1 MPFGPATKYF
11 QLRRVVHDQWLPSD
25 KLRQIQT
32 VRLKRIIKH
41 AYQNVPYYH
50 DLFKLAGITPEDIK
64 EPEDLLKIPITT
76 KKDLKNQ
83 PLENLLAQNIPPENI
98 ICKKTSGSTG
108 MPLTICFEKHRKLDQ
123 VSLWYRLFLSQGMK
137 PRDKILRIFGDE
149 PPEEKK
155 NLLSRLGLF
164 RKRQISSFRSLRNQT
179 RVIQEYQPEVLIGEP
194 SALYLLAKHLEKHR
208 IKLPYP
214 KLVVSST
221 EILHSYMRKII
232 NKDFR
237 TKVFDVYVALELG
250 IIAFE
255 CQEHQGYHLNID
267 FLISEVLK
275 NGKTVSDGQTGYFVG
290 TNLFNFAMPFI
301 RYNLGDL
308 CIPTNKVCSCG
319 RKLPLISSI
328 AGRDND
334 LLIKPDG
341 TVISSGQV
349 VNVVHQGCQNV
360 REFKLIQT
368 APDLVL
374 LKIVKDR
381 GFDSAILNKIRE
393 EFTQYMGG
401 IKLDIEVVA
410 EIYPDKSGKRRVFS
424 SKVLPKPP
432 EKGRLKPP
440 PPSV

>member
-1 MPFGPATKYF
+1 M
-11 QLRRVVHDQWLPSD
+11 
-25 KLRQIQT
+25 
-32 VRLKRIIKH
+32 
-41 AYQNVPYYH
+41 
-50 DLFKLAGITPEDIK
+50 
-64 EPEDLLKIPITT
+64 
-76 KKDLKNQ
+76 
-83 PLENLLAQNIPPENI
+83 
-98 ICKKTSGSTG
+98 GST
-108 MPLTICFEKHRKLDQ
+108 PNKLG
-123 VSLWYRLFLSQGMK
+123 ST
-137 PRDKILRIFGDE
+137 PNRDKILRIFGDE

-164 RKRQISSFRSLRNQT
+164 RKRQISSFRSLRDQT

-194 SALYLLAKHLEKHR
+194 SALCLVAKYLEEHR
-208 IKLPYP
+208 IKLLYP

-221 EILHSYMRKII
+221 EILHAYAREII
-232 NKDFR
+232 NKAFR
-237 TKVFDVYVALELG
+237 TRVLDVYVALELG

-267 FLISEVLK
+267 FLIPEILK
-275 NGKTVSDGQTGYFVG
+275 NGKTVSDDQTGYFVG

-308 CIPTNKVCSCG
+308 CIPTNRVCSCG

-360 REFKLIQT
+360 REFRLIQT

-381 GFDSAILNKIRE
+381 GFNANILDKIRE
-393 EFTQYMGG
+393 EFAQYMGG
-401 IKLDIEVVA
+401 IKLDIEVVT
-410 EIYPDKSGKRRVFS
+410 EIHPDKSGKRRVFS
-424 SKVLPKPP
+424 SKVLPKSP
-432 EKGRLKPP
+432 EKGRLNPP
-440 PPSV
+440 PPPV